1 MALPRN
7 LDHLASTSSLLICT
21 LYICEL
27 KEENSKENQHPLLL
41 VSSTRWSDDKSYT
54 FGLLSFTFIF
64 ACSSSSPRAVN
75 YRVLNFSTSQSA
87 ITLLAISVRFLG
99 WLTLWLASATFL
111 EAISDLV
118 FPLGCLVD
126 MSNLTCQTESH
137 WLILK
142 ISRIWLFTAICTAAC
157 AIWFT
162 IMSGVDYFSNSYSSP
177 YFHFCLQR
185 ACFPHITLSDP
196 VNNLDLISLF
206 SDFPNGSFFFSE

>member
-1 MALPRN
+1 MIKATRLVCSHLP
-7 LDHLASTSSLLICT
+7 LSLLV
-21 LYICEL
+21 
-27 KEENSKENQHPLLL
+27 PLLPPEL
-41 VSSTRWSDDKSYT
+41 LIIECSVS
-54 FGLLSFTFIF
+54 LL
-64 ACSSSSPRAVN
+64 
-75 YRVLNFSTSQSA
+75 LNLQS
-87 ITLLAISVRFLG
+87 LLAVSVRFLG

-111 EAISDLV
+111 QAISDLV

-142 ISRIWLFTAICTAAC
+142 ISRIWLFTTICTAAC

-185 ACFPHITLSDP
+185 AYFPHITLSDP
-196 VNNLDLISLF
+196 INNLDLISLF